1 MRRVLESLRLW
12 TATVLINS
20 MIMTLYLW
28 HITVMVLLG
37 TILYFANGFGFGIEP
52 GTSAWWWTRPIWI
65 GVLLLLLFPA
75 ALALSPLE
83 RRGRIPGAKIP
94 SAARQIAGAVILC
107 LGISLLAVFG
117 YGGGIFT
124 GQDIVSFALVVAGA
138 ELSGLLP
145 RLRRVG

>member
-1 MRRVLESLRLW
+1 MRRALDSLRLW

-37 TILYFANGFGFGIEP
+37 ALLYFADGFGFGIEP
-52 GTSAWWWTRPIWI
+52 GTPAWWWTRPIWI
-65 GVLLLLLFPA
+65 GVLLLLLFPT

-83 RRGRIPGAKIP
+83 RRGRSPGAKIP
-94 SAARQIAGAVILC
+94 PAARQVAGAILLC
-107 LGISLLAVFG
+107 LGISLLAGHG
-117 YGGGIFT
+117 YGGGVFT
-124 GQDIVSFALVVAGA
+124 GQDVVSFALVVVGA

-145 RLRRVG
+145 RLRR